1 MVRGHN
7 LLTLGD
13 RDQGLADVGEV
24 LPGDDLDVG
33 DAAVGQEAR
42 PGIQTSNKFN

>member
-1 MVRGHN
+1 MVIRGDD

-24 LPGDDLDVG
+24 IPRDYLDVG
-33 DAAVGQEAR
+33 NAAVGQEAR
-42 PGIQTSNKFN
+42 PGIQT

>member
-1 MVRGHN
+1 MVVVVVVRGHN

-24 LPGDDLDVG
+24 LPRDDLDVG
-33 DAAVGQEAR
+33 NAAVGQEAR
-42 PGIQTSNKFN
+42 PGIQT